1 MAPRAKKYAK
11 KSSPEQKDDIAGLTR
26 FKIPRNI
33 LWKVVQ
39 YLKEHPGLVDVVTTA
54 QDLAMPHD
62 EIGELRAQGTWPHAW
77 DLHNSETGPPS
88 THLQVRQC

>member
-11 KSSPEQKDDIAGLTR
+11 KAEHKDDIAGLTR
-26 FKIPRNI
+26 FMIPHSR
-33 LWKVVQ
+33 LLKVVQ
-39 YLKEHPGLVDVVTTA
+39 YLKEHPGLVDVVTTR
-54 QDLAMPHD
+54 QDLQDAHD